1 MKSIAEVVA
10 EIVDR
15 RSLPASVM
23 MRARL
28 GPALPGDV
36 ATWDDDLQGYRLRR
50 DPQWIILAGRVRELW
65 GEYFLEHHEERQ
77 PCLAL

>member
-1 MKSIAEVVA
+1 MKAIAEFVA

-15 RSLPASVM
+15 RSLPAAVM
-23 MRARL
+23 MLAHL

-36 ATWDDDLQGYRLRR
+36 AVWDNDLQGYRLMR

-65 GEYFLEHHEERQ
+65 GEYFLEHHEETQ
-77 PCLAL
+77 ACLPL